1 MKDLIGFSNKNDIT
15 LCDKVCQWIATGQW
29 FSLGTLAASTNKT
42 DRHDITEILMKV
54 ALNPIIL
61 TPINITSQYNAVSV
75 DTYGPIIFDM
85 WTVRLAT
92 HWHVS

>member
-1 MKDLIGFSNKNDIT
+1 
-15 LCDKVCQWIATGQW
+15 
-29 FSLGTLAASTNKT
+29 
-42 DRHDITEILMKV
+42 V

-85 WTVRLAT
+85 
-92 HWHVS
+92 